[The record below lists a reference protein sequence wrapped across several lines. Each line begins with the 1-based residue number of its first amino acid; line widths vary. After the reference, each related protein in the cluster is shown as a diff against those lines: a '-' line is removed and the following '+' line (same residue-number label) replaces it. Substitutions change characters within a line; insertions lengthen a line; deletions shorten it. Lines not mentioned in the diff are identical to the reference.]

1 MRYPAVAGQFY
12 SSTEEALV
20 KEIESCYTSP
30 IGPGRLPELADGER
44 SIRGLV
50 VPHAGYIFSGPV
62 AAHAYHALAQDGFPE
77 TFVII
82 GPNHGGRGSPIALT
96 TQAFLTPLGEVPVD
110 KELAGRLTRK
120 GINDD
125 ILAHRF
131 EHSVEVQLPFLQH
144 ISKDFEFLPI
154 SMMDQEY
161 RPARELGEILGEAIA
176 GKDVVVIAST
186 DFSHYVTQGVAQ
198 AKDSEVIQKILGL
211 DPQGM
216 NKVRVKNNVSMCG
229 YGPVTAMLTAV
240 QGKRAELLKYATSGD
255 VRPMVE
261 VVGYGALLVRS

>member
-12 SSTEEALV
+12 SSTEEALIG
-20 KEIESCYTSP
+20 EIESCYTNP
-30 IGPGRLPELADGER
+30 LGPGKLPELTDGER

-50 VPHAGYIFSGPV
+50 VPHAGYVFSGPV
-62 AAHAYHALAQDGFPE
+62 AAHAYHALAHDGFPK

-82 GPNHGGRGSPIALT
+82 GPNHGGMGSPIALT
-96 TQAFLTPLGEVPVD
+96 TQDFQTPLGEATVD
-110 KELAGRLTRK
+110 KELARELTKK

-125 ILAHRF
+125 ILAHRY

-161 RPARELGEILGEAIA
+161 RSARELGEILGEAIA

-186 DFSHYVTQGVAQ
+186 DFSHYVPQSVART
-198 AKDSEVIQKILGL
+198 KDNDVIQKILGL

-216 NKVRVKNNVSMCG
+216 NKVRVKNSVSMCG
-229 YGPVTAMLTAV
+229 YGPVMAMLTAV
-240 QGKRAELLKYATSGD
+240 QGKTAELLKYATSGD
-255 VRPMVE
+255 VRPMPE
-261 VVGYGALLVRS
+261 VVGYGAVLIKS